1 MFTASINT
9 SVSGQIGG
17 SYSSAST
24 VEAGLRKSIFEA
36 IPAGVTTSLV
46 FDLDVSETK
55 ALFIRSDV
63 AVTVHT
69 NNALTPVNTF
79 DLLANESYVWPIGG
93 ASFKDSLGALVTTD
107 IVSLHVV
114 SAGADPGTLRVDAF
128 VDPTP

>member
-1 MFTASINT
+1 MFTASITTN
-9 SVSGQIGG
+9 VGGQIGG

-24 VEAGLRKSIFEA
+24 VAAGLRKSIFEA
-36 IPAGVTTSLV
+36 IPAGVTTDLV

-63 AVTVHT
+63 AVTVLT
-69 NNALTPVNTF
+69 NNASTPDNTF
-79 DLLANESYVWPIGG
+79 DLLANESYVWPLGG
-93 ASFKDSLGALVTTD
+93 ALFKDTLGATVAVD

-114 SAGADPGTLRVDAF
+114 NAGTDSGTLRLDAF

>member
-9 SVSGQIGG
+9 NVNGQIGG
-17 SYSSAST
+17 AYSSSSSVA
-24 VEAGLRKSIFEA
+24 AGLRKSIFEA
-36 IPAGVTTSLV
+36 IPAGVTTDLV

-63 AVTVHT
+63 AVTVLT

-93 ASFKDSLGALVTTD
+93 ASFKDTLNAVVATD

-114 SAGADPGTLRVDAF
+114 NAGSDPGTLRLDAF